1 MFEANSLA
9 FVVEQAGGKATDG
22 EKRILDIE
30 PTHIH
35 QKSPLFIGSLQM
47 VEMLEDFLGKAQ

>member
-22 EKRILDIE
+22 ETRILDIE
-30 PTHIH
+30 PTQIH
-35 QKSPLFIGSLQM
+35 QKSPLFIGSLRM
-47 VEMLEDFLGKAQ
+47 VEMLEDFLGKEH

>member
-47 VEMLEDFLGKAQ
+47 VEMLEDFLGKGQ

>member
-35 QKSPLFIGSLQM
+35 EKTPLFIGSLQM
-47 VEMLEDFLGKAQ
+47 VEALENALVGN